1 MKKMCTCIYEG
12 AYHFFFWMLYLFILL
27 VKIFKYIIHGIP
39 DILFFV
45 QNCMQV
51 QLSETI
57 IVLLTLDIQGS
68 SV

>member
-1 MKKMCTCIYEG
+1 MREPII
-12 AYHFFFWMLYLFILL
+12 FFFWLLYLFFFLL

-39 DILFFV
+39 DIPFFCV
-45 QNCMQV
+45 QYCMQV
-51 QLSETI
+51 QLSEAI

>member
-1 MKKMCTCIYEG
+1 MREPII
-12 AYHFFFWMLYLFILL
+12 FFFFGCCIFFFLL

-39 DILFFV
+39 DVPFFV
-45 QNCMQV
+45 QYCMQV